1 MSNPALRIVEREN
14 VDKGKALEAA
24 LGQIERSFGKGT
36 MQNLI
41 PVEAGRS
48 SLKLTIATYWRPSEK
63 NIHRMSTSKDTD
75 DWGVR
80 PDADGEVKLDPQ
92 QEVGWQEA
100 RRRRDGR
107 CSGRHHQAERRRR
120 HGGFAGQRL
129 CSR

>member
-1 MSNPALRIVEREN
+1 V
-14 VDKGKALEAA
+14 G
-24 LGQIERSFGKGT
+24 ERSFGKGT
-36 MQNLI
+36 VQNLI

-80 PDADGEVKLDPQ
+80 PDAGGEVKLDAQ
-92 QEVGWQEA
+92 QEVAWQEA

-107 CSGRHHQAERRRR
+107 LPPNGDTKAPASSNDPVEFDPQLRRAVELLRDEL
-120 HGGFAGQRL
+120 AAPAAAAKAA
-129 CSR
+129 